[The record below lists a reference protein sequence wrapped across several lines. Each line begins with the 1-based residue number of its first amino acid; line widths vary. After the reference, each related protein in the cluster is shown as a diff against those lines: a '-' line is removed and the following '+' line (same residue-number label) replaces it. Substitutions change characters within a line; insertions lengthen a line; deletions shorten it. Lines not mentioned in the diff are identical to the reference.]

1 MPSRAGYVLTGGQ
14 SSRFGADKALA
25 HYQGRPM
32 VESVAERVRG
42 VAGSVTLV
50 GAPERYRSLELRV
63 IPDIEANLGPL
74 AGLAAALNDASVQRI
89 LAVACDMPCLKP
101 ALLEFLFETAESSGA
116 RAVVPVQ
123 PDGRKQPLCA
133 VYSSELAGAFRQA
146 LDHGLRRAGAALA
159 GIDVRYLHPADYH
172 HADPRG
178 ESFLNINTQTELER
192 NVSPSTADNDRL
204 KT

>member
-1 MPSRAGYVLTGGQ
+1 
-14 SSRFGADKALA
+14 
-25 HYQGRPM
+25 M